1 MHIFVHMMNSWPA
14 ILSTQTK
21 TRACT
26 LIVSHKASSRR
37 QRARTARVNPTLPRD
52 RLRFPAPLP
61 RPCRVNPT
69 PVVEV
74 TGSGLGKKG

>member
-1 MHIFVHMMNSWPA
+1 MHISVHMNSWSA
-14 ILSTQTK
+14 ILSTRTK

-37 QRARTARVNPTLPRD
+37 QRARTARVKPTSALAARD
-52 RLRFPAPLP
+52 RLRFPALLP

-69 PVVEV
+69 PAVVDA
-74 TGSGLGKKG
+74 SG